1 MIPVPS
7 YVLLVTILLIWRKI
21 SKYINMNRNRTVAGL
36 DVHKDSIYLCIMG
49 HDEAII
55 FEKTYGV
62 LTPDLRQ
69 MCNDMT
75 ARGVTEAAMESTA
88 VYWVPVWNELCG
100 SMELKLVN
108 PYFIKQLPG
117 RKSDIKDAQW
127 IAECLLKNLIRGS
140 FVPETIVQ
148 DMRKL
153 NRRIMDLNED
163 LTYNTNKLDAAL
175 QRCGFRLSNYVSRI
189 KGKSYQSVLSC
200 IIDGERDPGKLIA
213 KVHGRTINK
222 HGRQTIMAAVTGCF
236 SDTDIIIFRQT
247 KAVIDLIEAQMAE
260 CQKELTALC
269 GKHFPQQYRRLQTI
283 PGVKERA
290 ATAIIAETGVDMK
303 MFATAASL
311 VGWCGL
317 KPRNDVSNGRYK
329 SRKVTHGNR
338 YLREILIEIAWVASR
353 TRNCFFSN
361 FSYVQTTVKK
371 KSRMKIQ
378 VAIARKI
385 LVAIWHMLSKEQD
398 FIDIY
403 LKRLEQQRLLEE
415 QLKSFESKMA

>member
-1 MIPVPS
+1 MD
-7 YVLLVTILLIWRKI
+7 
-21 SKYINMNRNRTVAGL
+21 RNRTVAGL

-49 HDEAII
+49 HDGSII

-62 LTPDLRQ
+62 LTPELRQ
-69 MCNDMT
+69 MLKDMVE
-75 ARGVTEAAMESTA
+75 RGVTEAAMESTA

-108 PYFIKQLPG
+108 PYFIRQLPG
-117 RKSDIKDAQW
+117 RKSDVRDAQW
-127 IAECLLKNLIRGS
+127 IAECLLKNLIKGS
-140 FVPETIVQ
+140 FVPGPIVQ

-153 NRRIMDLNED
+153 NRRIMDLNDD

-175 QRCGFRLSNYVSRI
+175 QRCGFRLSNYVSRVCS
-189 KGKSYQSVLSC
+189 KSYQSVLQA
-200 IIDGERDPGKLIA
+200 IINGERDPEKLVALI
-213 KVHGRTINK
+213 HGRTLNK
-222 HGRQTIMAAVTGCF
+222 HGRDTIKAAVTGSF
-236 SDTDIIIFRQT
+236 SATDLIVFRQT
-247 KAVIDLIEAQMAE
+247 GQVIVQIESQIEE
-260 CQKELTALC
+260 CQKALEELC
-269 GKHFPQQYRRLQTI
+269 EKHFPEQYRRLQTI

-303 MFATAASL
+303 MFATAACL

-317 KPRNDVSNGRYK
+317 RPRNDVSNGRYK

-338 YLREILIEIAWVASR
+338 YLRQILIEIAWAASR

-361 FSYVQTTVKK
+361 FSYVQTTVRK
-371 KSRMKIQ
+371 KSKMKIQ

-385 LVAIWHMLSKEQD
+385 LVAIWHMLSKQED

-403 LKRLEQQRLLEE
+403 LRRLEEDRKMEE
-415 QLKSFESKMA
+415 QLRSLESKMA

>member
-1 MIPVPS
+1 MD
-7 YVLLVTILLIWRKI
+7 
-21 SKYINMNRNRTVAGL
+21 RNRTVAGL
-36 DVHKDSIYLCIMG
+36 DIHKDSIYLCIMR
-49 HDEAII
+49 HDETII
-55 FEKTYGV
+55 FENKYGV

-69 MCNDMT
+69 MCNDMVE
-75 ARGVTEAAMESTA
+75 RGVTEAAMESTA
-88 VYWVPVWNELCG
+88 VYWVPVWNELCE
-100 SMELKLVN
+100 SMKLKLVN

-117 RKSDIKDAQW
+117 RKSDVKDAQW
-127 IAECLLKNLIRGS
+127 IAECLLKNLIKGS
-140 FVPETIVQ
+140 FVPEPIVQ

-163 LTYNTNKLDAAL
+163 MTYNCNKLDAAM
-175 QRCGFRLSNYVSRI
+175 QRCGFRLSNYVNTIKSR
-189 KGKSYQSVLSC
+189 SYQKVLGA
-200 IIDGERDPGKLIA
+200 IIGGTARPDELVKM
-213 KVHGRTINK
+213 VHGRTINK
-222 HGRQTIMAAVTGCF
+222 HGRDTIKAAVTGTF
-236 SDTDIIIFRQT
+236 SETDITIFRQI
-247 KAVIDLIEAQMAE
+247 KEVIDMIERQIEE

-269 GKHFPQQYRRLQTI
+269 EQHFPEQFRRLQTM

-303 MFATAASL
+303 MFATAACL

-338 YLREILIEIAWVASR
+338 YLRQILIEIAWGASR
-353 TRNCFFSN
+353 TRNCFFSY
-361 FSYVQTTVKK
+361 FSYIQTTVKK
-371 KSRMKIQ
+371 KSKMKIQ

-403 LKRLEQQRLLEE
+403 LKRLEENRKMEE
-415 QLKSFESKMA
+415 QLKSLESKMA

>member
-1 MIPVPS
+1 M
-7 YVLLVTILLIWRKI
+7 Y
-21 SKYINMNRNRTVAGL
+21 RNRTVAGL
-36 DVHKDSIYLCIMG
+36 DVHKDRIYLCIMG
-49 HDEAII
+49 HDGAII

-69 MCNDMT
+69 MCDDMVC
-75 ARGVTEAAMESTA
+75 RGVAEAAMESTA
-88 VYWVPVWNELCG
+88 VYWIPVWNELCE

-117 RKSDIKDAQW
+117 RKSDVKDAQW
-127 IAECLLKNLIRGS
+127 IAECLLKNLIKGS
-140 FVPETIVQ
+140 FVPEATIQ

-163 LTYNTNKLDAAL
+163 MTYNANKLDTAL
-175 QRCGFRLSNYVSRI
+175 QRCGFRLSNYVSQV
-189 KGKSYQSVLSC
+189 KGKSYQSVLQA
-200 IIDGERDPGKLIA
+200 IIGGTTDPEELVRL
-213 KVHGRTINK
+213 VHGRTVNK
-222 HGRQTIMAAVTGCF
+222 HGRDTIRAAVTGLF
-236 SDTDIIIFRQT
+236 SKTDLVVVRQT
-247 KAVIDLIEAQMAE
+247 KEVIDMIERQIEE
-260 CQKELTALC
+260 CQRELTALC
-269 GKHFPQQYRRLQTI
+269 QEHFAEQYRRLQTI

-317 KPRNDVSNGRYK
+317 RPRNDVSNGRYK

-338 YLREILIEIAWVASR
+338 YLRQILIEISWVASR

-361 FSYVQTTVKK
+361 FSYIQTTVKK
-371 KSRMKIQ
+371 KSKMKIK

-385 LVAIWHMLSKEQD
+385 LVAVWHMLSKEED
-398 FIDIY
+398 FIDLY
-403 LKRLEQQRLLEE
+403 RKRLEKEREMEE
-415 QLKSFESKMA
+415 KLQAIEAKAVV

>member
-1 MIPVPS
+1 
-7 YVLLVTILLIWRKI
+7 
-21 SKYINMNRNRTVAGL
+21 MNRNRTVAGL
-36 DVHKDSIYLCIMG
+36 DIHKDSVYLCIMG
-49 HDEAII
+49 HDGTII

-69 MCNDMT
+69 MSQDME

-88 VYWVPVWNELCG
+88 VYWVPVWNELCN

-127 IAECLLKNLIRGS
+127 IAECLLKNLIKGS
-140 FVPETIVQ
+140 FVPGPVVQ

-213 KVHGRTINK
+213 KVHGRTISK

-415 QLKSFESKMA
+415 QLKSLESKMA

>member
-1 MIPVPS
+1 MD
-7 YVLLVTILLIWRKI
+7 
-21 SKYINMNRNRTVAGL
+21 RNRTVAGL

-62 LTPDLRQ
+62 LTPELRQ
-69 MCNDMT
+69 MCNDMVE
-75 ARGVTEAAMESTA
+75 RGVAAAAMESTA
-88 VYWVPVWNELCG
+88 VYWVPVWNELCE

-117 RKSDIKDAQW
+117 RKSDVRDAQW
-127 IAECLLKNLIRGS
+127 IAECLLKNLIKGS
-140 FVPETIVQ
+140 FVPEPLVQ

-163 LTYNTNKLDAAL
+163 MTYNCNKLDAAM
-175 QRCGFRLSNYVSRI
+175 QRCGFRLSNYVATIKSR
-189 KGKSYQSVLSC
+189 SYQKVLGA
-200 IIDGERDPGKLIA
+200 IIGGTTDPEELTKM
-213 KVHGRTINK
+213 VHGRTVNK
-222 HGRQTIMAAVTGCF
+222 HGRNTIRSAVTASF
-236 SDTDIIIFRQT
+236 SKTDIIIFRQT
-247 KAVIDLIEAQMAE
+247 KAVIDTIERQIEE

-269 GKHFPQQYRRLQTI
+269 QEHFPEQYRRLQTI

-303 MFATAASL
+303 MFATAACL

-338 YLREILIEIAWVASR
+338 YLRQILIEIAWGASR

-361 FSYVQTTVKK
+361 FSYIQTTVKK
-371 KSRMKIQ
+371 KSKMKIL

-385 LVAIWHMLSKEQD
+385 LVAVWHMISKGED

-403 LKRLEQQRLLEE
+403 LKRLEEQKALEE
-415 QLKSFESKMA
+415 QIKRLEATVIN

>member
-1 MIPVPS
+1 
-7 YVLLVTILLIWRKI
+7 
-21 SKYINMNRNRTVAGL
+21 MNRNRTVAGL

-62 LTPDLRQ
+62 LTPELRQ
-69 MCNDMT
+69 MCKDMT
-75 ARGVTEAAMESTA
+75 ERGVTEAAMESTA
-88 VYWVPVWNELCG
+88 VYWVPVWNELCE

-117 RKSDIKDAQW
+117 RKSDVKDAQW
-127 IAECLLKNLIRGS
+127 IAECLLKNLIKGS
-140 FVPETIVQ
+140 FVPEPIVQ

-163 LTYNTNKLDAAL
+163 MTYHTNKLDSSL
-175 QRCGFRLSNYVSRI
+175 HRCGFRLSNYVSQV
-189 KGKSYQSVLSC
+189 KGKSYQSVLSA
-200 IIDGERDPGKLIA
+200 IISGTTDPDELLKL
-213 KVHGRTINK
+213 VHGRTVNK
-222 HGRQTIMAAVTGCF
+222 HGRDTIKAAVTGLF
-236 SDTDIIIFRQT
+236 SQTDLVVFRQT
-247 KAVIDLIEAQMAE
+247 KEVIDIIERQIDE

-269 GKHFPQQYRRLQTI
+269 EQHFPEHYRRLQTI

-303 MFATAASL
+303 MFATAACL

-338 YLREILIEIAWVASR
+338 YLRQILIEIAWSASR
-353 TRNCFFSN
+353 KRNCFFSN
-361 FSYVQTTVKK
+361 FSYIQTTVKK
-371 KSRMKIQ
+371 KSKMKIQ
-378 VAIARKI
+378 VAVARKI
-385 LVAIWHMLSKEQD
+385 LVAVWHMLSKQED
-398 FIDIY
+398 FIDLY
-403 LKRLEQQRLLEE
+403 LKRLEKEREMEE
-415 QLKSFESKMA
+415 KLKSIESKAVV

>member
-1 MIPVPS
+1 
-7 YVLLVTILLIWRKI
+7 
-21 SKYINMNRNRTVAGL
+21 MNRNRTVAGL

-62 LTPDLRQ
+62 LTPELRQ
-69 MCNDMT
+69 MCQDMVGH
-75 ARGVTEAAMESTA
+75 GVTAAAMESTA
-88 VYWVPVWNELCG
+88 VYWVPVWNELCE

-108 PYFIKQLPG
+108 PFFIKQLPG
-117 RKSDIKDAQW
+117 RKSDVKDAQW
-127 IAECLLKNLIRGS
+127 IAECLLKNLIKGS
-140 FVPETIVQ
+140 FVPEPIVQ

-153 NRRIMDLNED
+153 NRRIMDLND
-163 LTYNTNKLDAAL
+163 DMTYNCNKLDAAL
-175 QRCGFRLSNYVSRI
+175 QRCGFRLSNYVATI
-189 KGKSYQSVLSC
+189 KSKSYQKVLGA
-200 IIDGERDPGKLIA
+200 IIDGTTNPEELTKM
-213 KVHGRTINK
+213 VHGRTINK
-222 HGRQTIMAAVTGCF
+222 HGRNTIGSAVTASF
-236 SDTDIIIFRQT
+236 SKTDITIFRQT
-247 KAVIDLIEAQMAE
+247 KEVIDTIERQMEE

-269 GKHFPQQYRRLQTI
+269 QEHFPEQYRRIQTI

-303 MFATAASL
+303 MFASAACL

-338 YLREILIEIAWVASR
+338 YLRQILIEIAWAASR

-361 FSYVQTTVKK
+361 FSYIQTTVKK
-371 KSRMKIQ
+371 KNKMKIL

-385 LVAIWHMLSKEQD
+385 LVAVWHMISKGED

-403 LKRLEQQRLLEE
+403 LKRLAEHKELEE
-415 QLKSFESKMA
+415 QIKRLEATVNR

>member
-1 MIPVPS
+1 MD
-7 YVLLVTILLIWRKI
+7 
-21 SKYINMNRNRTVAGL
+21 RNRTVAGL

-49 HDEAII
+49 HDGSII

-62 LTPDLRQ
+62 LTPELRQ
-69 MCNDMT
+69 MRKDMVE
-75 ARGVTEAAMESTA
+75 RGVTEAAMESTA

-108 PYFIKQLPG
+108 PYFIRQLPG
-117 RKSDIKDAQW
+117 RKSDVRDAQW
-127 IAECLLKNLIRGS
+127 IAECLLKNLIKGS
-140 FVPETIVQ
+140 FVPGPIVQ

-153 NRRIMDLNED
+153 NRRIMDLNDD

-175 QRCGFRLSNYVSRI
+175 QRCGFRLSNYVSRVCS
-189 KGKSYQSVLSC
+189 KSYQSVLQA
-200 IIDGERDPGKLIA
+200 IINGERDPEKLVALI
-213 KVHGRTINK
+213 HGRTLNK
-222 HGRQTIMAAVTGCF
+222 HGRDTIKAAVTGSF
-236 SDTDIIIFRQT
+236 SATDLIVFRQT
-247 KAVIDLIEAQMAE
+247 GQVIVQIESQIEE
-260 CQKELTALC
+260 CQKALEELC
-269 GKHFPQQYRRLQTI
+269 EKHFPEQYRRLQTI

-303 MFATAASL
+303 MFATAACL

-317 KPRNDVSNGRYK
+317 RPRNDVSNGRYK

-338 YLREILIEIAWVASR
+338 YLRQILIEIAWAASR

-361 FSYVQTTVKK
+361 FSYVQTTVRK
-371 KSRMKIQ
+371 KSKMKIQ

-385 LVAIWHMLSKEQD
+385 LVAIWHMLSKQED

-403 LKRLEQQRLLEE
+403 LRRLEEDRKMEE
-415 QLKSFESKMA
+415 QLRSLESKMA

>member
-1 MIPVPS
+1 MD
-7 YVLLVTILLIWRKI
+7 
-21 SKYINMNRNRTVAGL
+21 RNRTVAGL

-62 LTPDLRQ
+62 LTPELRQ
-69 MCNDMT
+69 MCNDMVE
-75 ARGVTEAAMESTA
+75 RGVAAAAMESTA
-88 VYWVPVWNELCG
+88 VYWVPVWNELCE

-117 RKSDIKDAQW
+117 RKSDVRDAQW
-127 IAECLLKNLIRGS
+127 IAECLLKNLIKGS
-140 FVPETIVQ
+140 FVPEPLVQ

-163 LTYNTNKLDAAL
+163 MTYNCNKLDAAM
-175 QRCGFRLSNYVSRI
+175 QRCGFRLSNYVATI
-189 KGKSYQSVLSC
+189 KTRSYQKVLGA
-200 IIDGERDPGKLIA
+200 IIGGTTDPEELTRM
-213 KVHGRTINK
+213 VHGRTVNK
-222 HGRQTIMAAVTGCF
+222 HGRDTIRSAVTASF
-236 SDTDIIIFRQT
+236 SKADITVFRQT
-247 KAVIDLIEAQMAE
+247 KEVIDTIERQIEE
-260 CQKELTALC
+260 CQEELTALC
-269 GKHFPQQYRRLQTI
+269 MEHFPEQYRRLQTI

-303 MFATAASL
+303 MFATAACL

-338 YLREILIEIAWVASR
+338 YLRQILIEIAWGASR

-361 FSYVQTTVKK
+361 FSYIQTTVKK
-371 KSRMKIQ
+371 KSKMKIL

-385 LVAIWHMLSKEQD
+385 LVAVWHMISKGED

-403 LKRLEQQRLLEE
+403 LKRLEEQKALEE
-415 QLKSFESKMA
+415 QIKRLEATVVN

>member
-1 MIPVPS
+1 MD
-7 YVLLVTILLIWRKI
+7 
-21 SKYINMNRNRTVAGL
+21 RNRTVAGL
-36 DVHKDSIYLCIMG
+36 DIHKDSIYLCIMR
-49 HDEAII
+49 HDETII
-55 FEKTYGV
+55 FENKYGV

-69 MCNDMT
+69 MCNDMVE
-75 ARGVTEAAMESTA
+75 RGVTEAAMESTA
-88 VYWVPVWNELCG
+88 VYWVPVWNELCE
-100 SMELKLVN
+100 SMKLKLVN

-117 RKSDIKDAQW
+117 RKSDVKDAQW
-127 IAECLLKNLIRGS
+127 IAECLLKNLIKGS
-140 FVPETIVQ
+140 FVPEPIVQ

-163 LTYNTNKLDAAL
+163 MTYNCNKLDAAM
-175 QRCGFRLSNYVSRI
+175 QRCGFRLSNYVNTI
-189 KGKSYQSVLSC
+189 KSKSCQKVLVA
-200 IIDGERDPGKLIA
+200 IIGGTAHPDELVKM
-213 KVHGRTINK
+213 VHGRTINK
-222 HGRQTIMAAVTGCF
+222 HGRDTIKAAVTGTF
-236 SDTDIIIFRQT
+236 SEIDITIFRQI
-247 KAVIDLIEAQMAE
+247 KEVIDMIERQIEE

-269 GKHFPQQYRRLQTI
+269 EQHFPEQFRRLQTI

-303 MFATAASL
+303 MFATAACL

-338 YLREILIEIAWVASR
+338 YLRQILIEIAWGASR
-353 TRNCFFSN
+353 TRNCFFSY
-361 FSYVQTTVKK
+361 FSYIQTTVKK
-371 KSRMKIQ
+371 KSKMKIQ

-403 LKRLEQQRLLEE
+403 LKRLEENRKMEE
-415 QLKSFESKMA
+415 QLKSLESKMV

>member
-1 MIPVPS
+1 M
-7 YVLLVTILLIWRKI
+7 R
-21 SKYINMNRNRTVAGL
+21 
-36 DVHKDSIYLCIMG
+36 
-49 HDEAII
+49 HDEVII
-55 FEKTYGV
+55 FEKKYGV

-69 MCNDMT
+69 MCNDMVE
-75 ARGVTEAAMESTA
+75 RGVTEAAMESTA
-88 VYWVPVWNELCG
+88 VYWVPVWNELCE

-108 PYFIKQLPG
+108 PFFIKQLPG

-163 LTYNTNKLDAAL
+163 MTYNTNKLDSAL
-175 QRCGFRLSNYVSRI
+175 QRCGFRLSNYVSRV
-189 KGKSYQSVLSC
+189 KGRSYQNVLGA
-200 IIDGERDPGKLIA
+200 ILGGTTDPEELVN
-213 KVHGRTINK
+213 KVHGRTVSK
-222 HGRQTIMAAVTGCF
+222 HGRETIKAAVTGLF
-236 SDTDIIIFRQT
+236 SKTDITIFRQT
-247 KAVIDLIEAQMAE
+247 KEIIDTIERQINE

-269 GKHFPQQYRRLQTI
+269 EEHFPEQYRRLQTI

-303 MFATAASL
+303 MFATAACL

-329 SRKVTHGNR
+329 SRKVTHGDR
-338 YLREILIEIAWVASR
+338 YLRQILIEIAWGASR

-385 LVAIWHMLSKEQD
+385 LVAVWHMLTKGQD

-403 LKRLEQQRLLEE
+403 LRRLEEQRKMEEQIKRLEATVIR
-415 QLKSFESKMA
+415 

>member
-1 MIPVPS
+1 
-7 YVLLVTILLIWRKI
+7 
-21 SKYINMNRNRTVAGL
+21 MNRNRTVAGL
-36 DVHKDSIYLCIMG
+36 DIHKDSIYLCIMG
-49 HDEAII
+49 HDGTII

-69 MCNDMT
+69 MCQDMVEH
-75 ARGVTEAAMESTA
+75 GVTEAAMESTA

-127 IAECLLKNLIRGS
+127 IAECLLKNLIKGS
-140 FVPETIVQ
+140 FVPDPVVQ

-175 QRCGFRLSNYVSRI
+175 QRCGSRLSNYVSRI

-303 MFATAASL
+303 MFVTAASL

-415 QLKSFESKMA
+415 QLKSLESKMA

>member
-1 MIPVPS
+1 MD
-7 YVLLVTILLIWRKI
+7 
-21 SKYINMNRNRTVAGL
+21 RNRTVAGL

-49 HDEAII
+49 HDGAII

-62 LTPDLRQ
+62 LTPKLRQ
-69 MCNDMT
+69 MCADMVE
-75 ARGVTEAAMESTA
+75 RGVTEAAMESTA
-88 VYWVPVWNELCG
+88 VYWVPVWNELCE

-108 PYFIKQLPG
+108 PYFIRQLPG
-117 RKSDIKDAQW
+117 RKSDVRDAQW

-140 FVPETIVQ
+140 FVPGPVVQ

-153 NRRIMDLNED
+153 NRRIMDLNEEM
-163 LTYNTNKLDAAL
+163 TYNCNKLDAAM
-175 QRCGFRLSNYVSRI
+175 QRCGFRLSNYVATIRSR
-189 KGKSYQSVLSC
+189 SYQKVLGA
-200 IIDGERDPGKLIA
+200 IIGGTTDPEELVKM
-213 KVHGRTINK
+213 VHGRTVNK
-222 HGRQTIMAAVTGCF
+222 HGSNTIKAAVTGTF
-236 SDTDIIIFRQT
+236 SKTDITVFRQT
-247 KAVIDLIEAQMAE
+247 KEVVDMIERQIEE
-260 CQKELTALC
+260 CQKELAALC
-269 GKHFPQQYRRLQTI
+269 QEHFPEQYRRLQTI

-303 MFATAASL
+303 MFATAACL

-338 YLREILIEIAWVASR
+338 YLRQILIEIAWGASR

-361 FSYVQTTVKK
+361 FSYIQTTIKK
-371 KSRMKIQ
+371 KNKMKIL

-385 LVAIWHMLSKEQD
+385 LVAVWHMISKGED

-403 LKRLEQQRLLEE
+403 LKRLEEQKVLEE
-415 QLKSFESKMA
+415 QIKRLEATVNR

>member
-1 MIPVPS
+1 MD
-7 YVLLVTILLIWRKI
+7 
-21 SKYINMNRNRTVAGL
+21 RNRTVAGL

-62 LTPDLRQ
+62 LTPELRQ
-69 MCNDMT
+69 MCNDMVE
-75 ARGVTEAAMESTA
+75 RGVAAAAMESTA
-88 VYWVPVWNELCG
+88 VYWVPVWNELCE

-117 RKSDIKDAQW
+117 RKSDVRDAQW
-127 IAECLLKNLIRGS
+127 IAECLLKNLIKGS
-140 FVPETIVQ
+140 FVPEPLVQ

-163 LTYNTNKLDAAL
+163 MTYNCNKLDAAM
-175 QRCGFRLSNYVSRI
+175 QRCGFRLSNYVATI
-189 KGKSYQSVLSC
+189 KTRSYQKVLGA
-200 IIDGERDPGKLIA
+200 IIGGTTDPEELTRM
-213 KVHGRTINK
+213 VHGRTVNK
-222 HGRQTIMAAVTGCF
+222 HGRDTIRSAVTASF
-236 SDTDIIIFRQT
+236 SKADITVFRQT
-247 KAVIDLIEAQMAE
+247 KEVIDTIERQIEE
-260 CQKELTALC
+260 CQEELTALC
-269 GKHFPQQYRRLQTI
+269 MEHFPEQYRRLQTI

-303 MFATAASL
+303 MFATAACL

-338 YLREILIEIAWVASR
+338 YLRQILIEIAWGASR

-361 FSYVQTTVKK
+361 FSYIQTTVKK
-371 KSRMKIQ
+371 KSRMKIL

-385 LVAIWHMLSKEQD
+385 LVAVWHMISKGED

-403 LKRLEQQRLLEE
+403 LKRLEEQKALEE
-415 QLKSFESKMA
+415 QIKRLEATVVN

>member
-1 MIPVPS
+1 MD
-7 YVLLVTILLIWRKI
+7 
-21 SKYINMNRNRTVAGL
+21 RNRTVAGL
-36 DVHKDSIYLCIMG
+36 DIHKDSIYLCIMR
-49 HDEAII
+49 HDESII
-55 FEKTYGV
+55 FENKYGV

-69 MCNDMT
+69 MCNDM
-75 ARGVTEAAMESTA
+75 AERGVTEAAMESTA
-88 VYWVPVWNELCG
+88 VYWVPVWNELCE
-100 SMELKLVN
+100 SMKLKLVN

-117 RKSDIKDAQW
+117 RKSDVKDAQW
-127 IAECLLKNLIRGS
+127 IAECLLKNLIKGS
-140 FVPETIVQ
+140 FVPEPIVQ

-163 LTYNTNKLDAAL
+163 MTYNCNKLDAAM
-175 QRCGFRLSNYVSRI
+175 QRCGFRLSNYVNTIKSR
-189 KGKSYQSVLSC
+189 SYQKVLVA
-200 IIDGERDPGKLIA
+200 IIGGTARPDELVKL
-213 KVHGRTINK
+213 VHGRTINK
-222 HGRQTIMAAVTGCF
+222 HGLDTIKAAVTGTF
-236 SDTDIIIFRQT
+236 SEIDITIFRQI
-247 KAVIDLIEAQMAE
+247 KEVIDMIERQIEE

-269 GKHFPQQYRRLQTI
+269 EQHFPEQFRRLQTI

-303 MFATAASL
+303 MFATAACL

-338 YLREILIEIAWVASR
+338 YLRQILIEIAWGASR
-353 TRNCFFSN
+353 TRNCFFSY
-361 FSYVQTTVKK
+361 FSYIQTTVKK
-371 KSRMKIQ
+371 KSKMKIQ

-403 LKRLEQQRLLEE
+403 LKRLEENRKMDER
-415 QLKSFESKMA
+415 LKSLESKMA